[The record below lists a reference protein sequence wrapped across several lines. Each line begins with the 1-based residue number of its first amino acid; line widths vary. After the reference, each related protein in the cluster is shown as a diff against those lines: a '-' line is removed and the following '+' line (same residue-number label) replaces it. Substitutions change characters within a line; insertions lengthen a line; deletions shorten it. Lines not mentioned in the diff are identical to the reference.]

1 MGSNVSWQHPCIT
14 RISYPVCPPYSDTGI
29 KRSWQ
34 VKLLLAEG
42 EGLVE
47 SSYIVIK
54 SSSQEPWFIY
64 LNESSFLFK
73 VDEEARDSSY
83 TTYLRNP
90 RLPYLI
96 SDDTVT
102 TPYAALVGGWKP
114 PTTFRAKGTTKC
126 FTNQIGEAQGRGK
139 YTVYIFGDDFPYI
152 VHLKEEPLY
161 QLIFNQ
167 ILSVT
172 APAVGAE
179 PYYPRFIEKFQLDEG
194 ALHQTSLSRECL
206 IPPLTF
212 TRSYDL
218 TCLYTVCRTYMIY
231 VGSPDLPFIVSEGPF
246 FPELKELHLSNF
258 KFDIYVGSL
267 NLPFIVAEN
276 CYPYQAFLQIYTL
289 LEVTTLESTSCTTDS
304 RCFIIRLT
312 PPRFSRGLVRGFYL
326 QLVSNQVWATQ
337 LGQVFS
343 KGFVRARVLK
353 HVAFST
359 YLPKSSFKATS
370 FQVDSVEVA
379 HHTSS
384 PLLYMFQRLIEWIT
398 TLDHLGRTV
407 WFDIISFLR
416 ITFYHFVPWKY
427 VRLFRRKS
435 PLGRISTRDFST
447 VHREPIGPSDFLA
460 VIKSLLY
467 LLGPKVRY
475 IKSSLVYIWQVL
487 FTLLPALINT
497 PRHQYTTAS
506 DYLFTS
512 PQVKRGALVS
522 GLNPGPLELP
532 TFYTVFT
539 TLLPALMNPPR
550 RQETTAGDSL
560 FTPPKGRIEAP
571 ISRFDPGP
579 RELPTLYTSFTN
591 LRFATAQVGTHVRGF
606 SPVSQHIILGFLPRE
621 RLRLS
626 ESTRPRSHPWVYARM
641 VYLVSLAAS
650 GRKMRR
656 LNSFHSRWSH
666 WSSRS
671 TNKIRLSRRFIYSRE
686 RLRLEIKFL
695 SLSAARYE
703 YLSSCKYREL
713 REAFVKTHFNPLVG
727 ERSYD
732 IYPKPRFIPQPDS
745 GRWMRGEAR
754 LLVTTKGYY
763 SVSTMRT
770 AVRLLDYRSR
780 RKRIRLRRSRKY
792 RHKQEVLGF
801 QIQNSSHY
809 ILHKLLE
816 EPERPKLSK
825 LYSSLNRDLFTPQPR
840 GPLCPYL
847 PIFSHFELAS
857 IRLTF
862 NSVFNISKGQ
872 IRSIIRVAMLINQIW
887 LDARLV
893 LDRKIWI
900 LRTLRKHFFQIL
912 LRQHPED
919 RFLNGG
925 TRGGVSPVWIPEL
938 QQDDHNLLINLSDIE
953 SGILQSDSYC
963 SALFSVLWFLRDLK
977 GSVQVQPIVSAF
989 VSKDFL
995 ERINTLWLAQ
1005 EIRLTWANLGFFNDR
1020 HNWYSRVGPPN
1031 LNALAARAFATGVAY
1046 RGWSY
1051 QYDLFEKYDKKR
1063 TKFYWRPR
1071 WAYRLYRL
1079 NRRFPLW
1086 NRSSN
1091 IDRRALLSKRQL
1103 LKSFKYYF
1111 THRVRPFQFT
1121 VFSDYRGSERL
1132 HHMKYTYESFIQNR
1146 SSVKTYFRD
1155 HQRPIWRYRIKPT
1168 SNGAHYWLGQGKTKS
1183 AQIIQNALLYMCKTP
1198 KWAESWSNN
1207 FIRVPGG
1214 GLKSFKNKFR
1224 PYNKLF
1230 WLPAE
1235 TLYNHVLVKIA
1246 ANRLKRWRHYDYTIT
1261 GNSVFLFDARVAR
1274 MYIAILAN
1282 LGVEVERVSSN
1293 HCTESRVVEV
1303 ATRLFRPET
1312 HWDLRYAHI
1321 MKLQKTHPTL
1331 AKYWGYRLNRHWLMP
1346 RWYLRKVMSEWGPLA
1361 WLWWKNYDF
1370 SESGDD
1376 VAALTANHI
1385 SCTAACLLFTLE
1397 LAPRYRENDGL
1408 NPFSTHKTPR
1418 SLKESILRYT
1428 WRANPWRRVLGL
1440 DSNDILE
1447 DPGVKYVKLIERV
1460 MTEWLERI
1468 WKQSV
1473 GDKVASLHFKTTLGP
1488 TRQLRVRQLRCI
1500 IKHIPLNTVR
1510 LRLRDPAF
1518 ISQLLSYEESSK
1530 FLPPCEIPLTTFGRK
1545 DWLCGTSSFTLVI
1558 SEVRT
1563 WITTPPYRHDIDQRD
1578 FVDNVLLTTLE
1589 EVITTFYSTGRL
1601 TIDDLIL
1608 LQEISHDLLYY
1619 TWKDPNVR
1627 SYCGSITIIDSH

>member
-1 MGSNVSWQHPCIT
+1 MPLPWRIVTLSMSSKVFWQHPCIT

-42 EGLVE
+42 EGLVR
-47 SSYIVIK
+47 SSYVVIK
-54 SSSQEPWFIY
+54 SSSQESWFIY
-64 LNESSFLFK
+64 LNESSLLFK

-96 SDDTVT
+96 SDDTVI
-102 TPYAALVGGWKP
+102 TPYTALVGGWKP
-114 PTTFRAKGTTKC
+114 PTTLQAYGTIKC
-126 FTNQIGEAQGRGK
+126 FTNQIDDTQERSK
-139 YTVYIFGDDFPYI
+139 YTVYVFGEDSPYL

-161 QLIFNQ
+161 QLIFDQSSNED
-167 ILSVT
+167 
-172 APAVGAE
+172 APAFGAE
-179 PYYPRFIEKFQLDEG
+179 LYYPRFNEKLQLHEV
-194 ALHQTSLSRECL
+194 SLRCNSSYKERL
-206 IPPLTF
+206 APPLTF

-218 TCLYTVCRTYMIY
+218 VNLYTFRRTYIVY
-231 VGSPDLPFIVSEGPF
+231 VGSPELPFIISEGPF
-246 FPELKELHLSNF
+246 FPELKELCLSNF
-258 KFDIYVGSL
+258 KFDIYVGSR
-267 NLPFIVAEN
+267 NLPFIVSEN
-276 CYPYQAFLQIYTL
+276 SYPYQTFLQTYPL
-289 LEVTTLESTSCTTDS
+289 LETTMSISTLRTEVSS
-304 RCFIIRLT
+304 RPIIQLT
-312 PPRFSRGLVRGFYL
+312 SPRSSQKIVKGFYL
-326 QLVSNQVWATQ
+326 QLISNQTRATQ
-337 LGQVFS
+337 LGQVFYNS
-343 KGFVRARVLK
+343 VLWVRIRK

-359 YLPKSSFKATS
+359 YLTSNS
-370 FQVDSVEVA
+370 FQVA
-379 HHTSS
+379 HVVSATLPATLWRSTTILQNHSFQCTRLWSQRGS
-384 PLLYMFQRLIEWIT
+384 KLLYIFQKLINSIT
-398 TLDHLGRTV
+398 ALDCQGRTV
-407 WFDIISFLR
+407 WFETISFLR
-416 ITFYHFVPWKY
+416 VMLYHFVHWKY
-427 VRLFRRKS
+427 VRLFIIES
-435 PLGRISTRDFST
+435 PLDHVSIQDFST
-447 VHREPIGPSDFLA
+447 AHRKLTKPAYFL
-460 VIKSLLY
+460 VVLNSLIYQLDS
-467 LLGPKVRY
+467 KVRY
-475 IKSSLVYIWQVL
+475 IKSSLFCTWQVL
-487 FTLLPALINT
+487 FNLFRVLI
-497 PRHQYTTAS
+497 
-506 DYLFTS
+506 
-512 PQVKRGALVS
+512 
-522 GLNPGPLELP
+522 
-532 TFYTVFT
+532 
-539 TLLPALMNPPR
+539 NPPR
-550 RQETTAGDSL
+550 CQKTAINDYS
-560 FTPPKGRIEAP
+560 FTPLRGQIGTRVLELDT
-571 ISRFDPGP
+571 RP
-579 RELPTLYTSFTN
+579 RELLTLYTSSTN
-591 LRFATAQVGTHVRGF
+591 LQFSIAQAGKHVRNF

-626 ESTRPRSHPWVYARM
+626 ESTRPRSHPWIYARM

-650 GRKMRR
+650 GKKMKP
-656 LNSFHSRWSH
+656 LNSFHARWSH

-671 TNKIRLSRRFIYSRE
+671 TNKVRLLRRFIYSRE

-695 SLSAARYE
+695 SLNAVRHE
-703 YLSSCKYREL
+703 YLSFCKHREL
-713 REAFVKTHFNPLVG
+713 RETFVKTHFSPLVS

-732 IYPKPRFIPQPDS
+732 IYPRWRFIHQPGS
-745 GRWMRGEAR
+745 GRWMRREAQ
-754 LLVTTKGYY
+754 LLITTKKYY
-763 SVSTMRT
+763 SISTIRT
-770 AVRLLDYRSR
+770 VVKLLDHRSR
-780 RKRIRLRRSRKY
+780 RETIQLRRRRKY
-792 RHKQEVLGF
+792 RFKQEVLGF

-825 LYSSLNRDLFTPQPR
+825 LYSSLNKDLFTPQPR

-847 PIFSHFELAS
+847 PIFSHSELAS

-862 NSVFNISKGQ
+862 NSLFNISKGQ
-872 IRSIIRVAMLINQIW
+872 VRSIIRVAMLINQIW

-893 LDRKIWI
+893 MDRKVWI

-919 RFLNGG
+919 RFLNFGA
-925 TRGGVSPVWIPEL
+925 RGGISPVWIPEL

-953 SGILQSDSYC
+953 SSILQSDSYC

-977 GSVQVQPIVSAF
+977 GVAQVQPIISTFA
-989 VSKDFL
+989 SKNFL
-995 ERINTLWLAQ
+995 ERINIFWLEK
-1005 EIRLTWANLGFFNDR
+1005 EIRINWLNLGFLNDKY
-1020 HNWYSRVGPPN
+1020 NWYSRVGQPN

-1079 NRRFPLW
+1079 NRRLPLW

-1091 IDRRALLSKRQL
+1091 IDRWALLRKRQF
-1103 LKSFKYYF
+1103 LKAFKYYF

-1121 VFSDYRGSERL
+1121 VFSDYRGPERL
-1132 HHMKYTYESFIQNR
+1132 HHIKYTYESFVQNR
-1146 SSVKTYFRD
+1146 SSSHTNFKD
-1155 HQRPIWRYRIKPT
+1155 HRRPIWRYRIKPN
-1168 SNGAHYWLGQGKTKS
+1168 SNGAHYWLGRGKTKS
-1183 AQIIQNALLYMCKTP
+1183 AQIIRNTLLYMCKTP

-1214 GLKSFKNKFR
+1214 GLKSFNNKFR

-1235 TLYNHVLVKIA
+1235 TLYNHILVKVA

-1274 MYIAILAN
+1274 MYISILSN

-1303 ATRLFRPET
+1303 ATKLFRPET

-1376 VAALTANHI
+1376 VAALTSNHI
-1385 SCTAACLLFTLE
+1385 SSTAACLLFTLE
-1397 LAPRYRENDGL
+1397 SAPRYRENDGL
-1408 NPFSTHKTPR
+1408 NPFRTHKTPR

-1428 WRANPWRRVLGL
+1428 WRANPWRRVLAL
-1440 DSNDILE
+1440 DPNDIIE
-1447 DPGVKYVKLIERV
+1447 KPGVKYVELIERIS
-1460 MTEWLERI
+1460 TEWLERI

-1473 GDKVASLHFKTTLGP
+1473 RDRVASQYFKTTLGP
-1488 TRQLRVRQLRCI
+1488 TRQHRVRQLRRI

-1510 LRLRDPAF
+1510 LRLRDPVF
-1518 ISQLLSYEESSK
+1518 ISQLLSYGESSK
-1530 FLPPCEIPLTTFGRK
+1530 FLPPFEIPLTSFGHK

-1563 WITTPPYRHDIDQRD
+1563 WVTVPLYKHDVDRRD
-1578 FVDNVLLTTLE
+1578 FVDNILLTTLE
-1589 EVITTFYSTGRL
+1589 EVITTFYSIGRL

-1627 SYCGSITIIDSH
+1627 LYGESITIIDSH